1 MQSSSGDGSTGLHRL
16 STVIDCGAMKLVSEI
31 GRWATKDNS
40 MIFSNVVYLVN
51 EGDIKLYHLLDE
63 NMNEIPFDL
72 DKCLKNG
79 F

>member
-1 MQSSSGDGSTGLHRL
+1 
-16 STVIDCGAMKLVSEI
+16 MKLVSEI

-51 EGDIKLYHLLDE
+51 YGDIKLYHLVDE
-63 NMNEIPFDL
+63 NLSEIPFDL
-72 DKCLKNG
+72 DKCLKEG